1 MLTSKARSELRAQ
14 ANGLQAVFQIGKS
27 GVEENLIKQVDDALE
42 ARELIKIK
50 ALETSPL
57 SAKEAA
63 EALAEAT
70 GADVAFIGT
79 SGSDIRCVFA
89 AKGTFIP
96 VSLTVYR
103 TSVDGTDTDASLA
116 LTGLEK
122 GTLLS
127 DVLVQNGVSPDVQ
140 FAQAGYKTM
149 DCLTPKPFGAPRR
162 PGVVTPSSSSPTT
175 SLGAA
180 RIFLRWPAASK

>member
-14 ANGLQAVFQIGKS
+14 ANGLQVVFQIGKS

-70 GADVAFIGT
+70 GADVVQVVGRAIVLWRYSAKKHEAQQGGT
-79 SGSDIRCVFA
+79 HNA
-89 AKGTFIP
+89 AK
-96 VSLTVYR
+96 R
-103 TSVDGTDTDASLA
+103 
-116 LTGLEK
+116 
-122 GTLLS
+122 
-127 DVLVQNGVSPDVQ
+127 
-140 FAQAGYKTM
+140 
-149 DCLTPKPFGAPRR
+149 
-162 PGVVTPSSSSPTT
+162 
-175 SLGAA
+175 
-180 RIFLRWPAASK
+180 

>member
-70 GADVAFIGT
+70 GADVVQVVGRAIVLWRYSAKKHEAQQG
-79 SGSDIRCVFA
+79 GARNA
-89 AKGTFIP
+89 AK
-96 VSLTVYR
+96 R
-103 TSVDGTDTDASLA
+103 
-116 LTGLEK
+116 
-122 GTLLS
+122 
-127 DVLVQNGVSPDVQ
+127 
-140 FAQAGYKTM
+140 
-149 DCLTPKPFGAPRR
+149 
-162 PGVVTPSSSSPTT
+162 
-175 SLGAA
+175 
-180 RIFLRWPAASK
+180 